1 MAVESMECEEF
12 ADYLLAKGLHEE
24 VVSNIVANRI
34 DGLLFVGLSEDEIKE
49 LAPAIGDRIRLRKIL
64 DEERGKVYNKIL
76 S

>member
-1 MAVESMECEEF
+1 MECEEF

-24 VVSNIVANRI
+24 VVSKIVANRI

-49 LAPAIGDRIRLRKIL
+49 LAPAIGDLEK
-64 DEERGKVYNKIL
+64 